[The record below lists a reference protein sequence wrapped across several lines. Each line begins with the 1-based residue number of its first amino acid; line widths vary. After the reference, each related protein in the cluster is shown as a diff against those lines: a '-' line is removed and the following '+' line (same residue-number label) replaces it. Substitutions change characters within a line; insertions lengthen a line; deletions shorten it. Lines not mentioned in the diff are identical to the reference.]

1 MTDKDTKPA
10 DKTAALR
17 QQRRR
22 ERLKNIEAKTVDVL
36 LSKEQGKRLD
46 RLVATGYAATQSA
59 VLSKALDEAF
69 ERQGNVGF
77 AQGIK

>member
-22 ERLKNIEAKTVDVL
+22 ERLKNIEA
-36 LSKEQGKRLD
+36 KEQGKRLD